1 MSELFLIIEKFI
13 IHYPEPVTWGGVVV
27 LFLIGVALQTPY
39 IKESTT
45 EWKLNHLL
53 KNLGRES
60 LHHVTIPDGM
70 DGNIFIEHLIL
81 TPKEIVLLGVKKYRG
96 LIFAGEKIDLWTQV
110 IGNKSYK
117 FENPLHQL
125 ETDVLALNS
134 QIENS
139 KVEKKVLFISGS
151 EFPKGKPDNIVFI
164 QDVKDWRRNYA
175 ADEIPD
181 ALRTDWKRLL
191 EVASRDELSNAKG
204 VLLDEENTSGLNM
217 YALISIFTAISL
229 WLVWRLMY

>member
-1 MSELFLIIEKFI
+1 MTN
-13 IHYPEPVTWGGVVV
+13 YPEIVTWGGTAI
-27 LFLIGVALQTPY
+27 LLLLGIALQATS
-39 IKESTT
+39 IKESIT

-53 KNLGRES
+53 KTVGKES

-96 LIFAGEKIDLWTQV
+96 LIFAAEKIDLWTQV

-117 FENPLHQL
+117 FKNPLHQL
-125 ETDVLALNS
+125 EADVLTLNS
-134 QIENS
+134 QVENS
-139 KVEKKVLFISGS
+139 KIVAKVLFINGS
-151 EFPKGKPDNIVFI
+151 QFPKGKPDNIVFI
-164 QDVKDWRRNYA
+164 KDVKQWRRNYRV
-175 ADEIPD
+175 DEIPD
-181 ALRTDWKRLL
+181 ALRTDWKRLSEL
-191 EVASRDELSNAKG
+191 ASYDELSNAKG

-217 YALISIFTAISL
+217 YALISMLSLISF